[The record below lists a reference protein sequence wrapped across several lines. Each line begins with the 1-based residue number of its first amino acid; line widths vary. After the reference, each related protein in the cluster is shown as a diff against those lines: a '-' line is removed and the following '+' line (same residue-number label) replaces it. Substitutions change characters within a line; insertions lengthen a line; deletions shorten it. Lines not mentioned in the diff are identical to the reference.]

1 MNWDLILTIA
11 GVLTTLV
18 LFTPIFV
25 AFALAYH
32 KAKMNTE
39 LEIIRKNKQVF
50 HPSNSDFNWEDIFE
64 GDKP

>member
-1 MNWDLILTIA
+1 MNWDLILTMA

-25 AFALAYH
+25 AYIIAYKKALISA
-32 KAKMNTE
+32 E
-39 LEIIRKNKQVF
+39 LEAIKQNKQMF
-50 HPSNSDFNWEDIFE
+50 HPSKDEFNWEGIFE

>member
-1 MNWDLILTIA
+1 MNWDLILTMV